1 MIVDEAFTI
10 HALINKNLQ
19 YFKADKES
27 EVWQNYLN
35 YLDGI
40 VINGLFN
47 CVQCSLQYLLQNLDK
62 DKVDLPPLL
71 EIKLELQAPEVIFQP
86 SLDPDIPNSFCQLVE
101 ELLDD
106 MFNVASLVPRIAIH
120 KGDDDYSQ
128 QVEEIAELLDIRE
141 DIVSRVTSAI
151 EKAVEYRNS
160 FDSYAYLWVDDRQE
174 FMKQFLLY
182 GHVLTADE
190 LELAGED
197 GVPESPPSLN
207 QFKDQVD
214 SYEKIYG
221 ELSQFKVSICMSGHL
236 LIACVKK
243 LCTAI
248 LYMLQ

>member
-1 MIVDEAFTI
+1 MVVDEASTI
-10 HALINKNLQ
+10 HSLINENLQ
-19 YFKADKES
+19 HFKADKDS
-27 EVWQNYLN
+27 EIWQNYLN

-40 VINGLFN
+40 VVNGIFN
-47 CVQCSLQYLLQNLDK
+47 CVQCSLHYLLQNLDK
-62 DKVDLPPLL
+62 DKSDLPALL

-86 SLDPDIPNSFCQLVE
+86 SLDPDASNSFCHLIE

-106 MFNVASLVPRIAIH
+106 MFHVASLVHRVAIH
-120 KGDDDYSQ
+120 KGFDNYMQ
-128 QVEEIAELLDIRE
+128 EVEEMSELLDIRE

-160 FDSYAYLWVDDRQE
+160 FDTFAYLWVDDRQE

-190 LELAGED
+190 IELAGEE

-214 SYEKIYG
+214 TYENIYG
-221 ELSQFKVSICMSGHL
+221 EVSQFKVSVL
-236 LIACVKK
+236 NWF
-243 LCTAI
+243 I
-248 LYMLQ
+248 L